1 MILLHDIIK
10 SIKVQINIISLK
22 LAFTLEEF
30 NNCLFFVNLSFKRA
44 SLEMDHDHQHGKLG
58 NISNAFKAGIALNV
72 IFIILEI
79 IFGFLSNSMALVA
92 DAGHNFS
99 DVLALVFSWIAVR
112 LSERKPTLRFTYGFR
127 RSTILITILN
137 TVLLFAAVAF
147 LFLETIQRIKEP
159 APVDSKTVIIIAGI
173 GIVINGFT
181 AWLFYEGKK
190 HYLNIKSAFLHF
202 VADTLVSAGVV
213 IAGLLMYL
221 TGIVW
226 IDSLMSF
233 IIIAVII
240 YSAWNLLVESVS
252 LALDAVPEDIDI
264 KEIRDYLS
272 GLPEVSGIHDLHIW
286 AMSTSAAALTVH
298 LETKDLTNVDFLNR
312 IQGHLKDKYGIEHT
326 TIQVEYGSQP
336 GNCIDC
342 N

>member
-1 MILLHDIIK
+1 M
-10 SIKVQINIISLK
+10 
-22 LAFTLEEF
+22 
-30 NNCLFFVNLSFKRA
+30 
-44 SLEMDHDHQHGKLG
+44 
-58 NISNAFKAGIALNV
+58 

-127 RSTILITILN
+127 RSTVLITILN
-137 TVLLFAAVAF
+137 TVLLFAAVVF

-159 APVDSKTVIIIAGI
+159 APVDSRTVMVIAGI

-190 HYLNIKSAFLHF
+190 HDLNIKSAFLHF
-202 VADTLVSAGVV
+202 LADTLVSAGVV
-213 IAGLLMYL
+213 IAGLIITL
-221 TGIVW
+221 TGIIW

-252 LALDAVPEDIDI
+252 LALDAVPGNIDI
-264 KEIRDYLS
+264 TEIRDYLS

-286 AMSTSAAALTVH
+286 AMSTSSAALTVH
-298 LETKDLTNVDFLNR
+298 LQTKVITDVDFLGR
-312 IQGHLKDKYGIEHT
+312 IQSHLKENYGIKHT
-326 TIQVEYGSQP
+326 TIQVEYGNQSEQC
-336 GNCIDC
+336 NDC